1 MNDTINLPVPPF
13 KILERTLT
21 ALTRRRA
28 LRTFVQRLPL
38 GWIGALDPLVSVAQ
52 RPEAKRWQKTTRPPR
67 NDHISHPAKKQTHL
81 QKCLGWDMLVPKR
94 LFRIL
99 RIPSGFLLFQLWA
112 EELFQVSGSIVLVQS
127 KLAHI
132 SGKHLSQ
139 SWVHGT
145 HIELSLMCRSI
156 W

>member
-67 NDHISHPAKKQTHL
+67 NDHISHPAKKTNASS
-81 QKCLGWDMLVPKR
+81 KVPWLGYVSSQEV
-94 LFRIL
+94 
-99 RIPSGFLLFQLWA
+99 IPNLANSKWFPGFSA
-112 EELFQVSGSIVLVQS
+112 VS
-127 KLAHI
+127 
-132 SGKHLSQ
+132 
-139 SWVHGT
+139 
-145 HIELSLMCRSI
+145 
-156 W
+156 